1 MTTSKRYPRLVV
13 ADDIATDPMF
23 EPQTLEQ
30 QALAAAAPLV
40 AMGLINP
47 DPFATGERM
56 TAETRTKLLAM
67 GYMNPEKMDAGF
79 IRFALNDPDKAKRE
93 AKRIRERIKA
103 TPFDP
108 SVPVGPRPW
117 IYGRH
122 YIRGFVSGTSAPTK
136 MGKSTVD
143 MVEAVSMMT
152 AFDLLRVGAANMP
165 PKGQRLKVWLWNGED
180 PEDELRRRLMAI
192 CRYYGRIPKGV
203 EPDEPPH
210 DRFDFEYA
218 DLRNYLYLDSG
229 RDNPIKIASFEDG
242 KVKVAVPVVKDMIA
256 TIRDNGIDVTNIDPF
271 ITSHSIPE
279 NSERMDEV
287 VGQYKDIAYQTR
299 SAIEHVHH
307 TRKIRDG
314 AEVTSTDSRGSSAIV
329 AAWRDSRVLNF
340 MDTQT
345 ATEQGIKNRF
355 RFLRLGGDGNM
366 TVRGEDDRWLYMETV
381 TLDNADAETG
391 LPADDVGVAVPF
403 EPVIKTEAA
412 KASDEVR
419 ILSAVLKL
427 IDGEKDKPETRKRI
441 TRERGGDY
449 TIKTLVGYLK
459 RAEDIIATADEVR
472 GVLDRAIEGRVL
484 LNGEKAPIYYFEDS
498 KRGKSGYRRVA
509 Q

>member
-1 MTTSKRYPRLVV
+1 MTILTNERWRVKDPKVRAVIDAVKEANRKKLEAANE
-13 ADDIATDPMF
+13 ADRKKYYDPNSEDDNEREKAEF
-23 EPQTLEQ
+23 YADEFGFDGPGEKGGTL
-30 QALAAAAPLV
+30 
-40 AMGLINP
+40 
-47 DPFATGERM
+47 
-56 TAETRTKLLAM
+56 
-67 GYMNPEKMDAGF
+67 
-79 IRFALNDPDKAKRE
+79 
-93 AKRIRERIKA
+93 KA

-108 SVPVGPRPW
+108 SLPVTPRPW

-152 AFDLLRVGAANMP
+152 AFDLLRVGKANMP
-165 PKGQRLKVWLWNGED
+165 PKGARLKVWIWNGED

-218 DLRNYLYLDSG
+218 DLKNYLYLDSG

-242 KVKVAVPVVKDMIA
+242 KVKVAVPVVKDMLAAIK
-256 TIRDNGIDVTNIDPF
+256 DNGIDVTSIDPF
-271 ITSHSIPE
+271 ITSHSVPE

-287 VGQYKDIAYQTR
+287 VGQYKDIAAQTL

-314 AEVTSTDSRGSSAIV
+314 AEVTGTDSRGSSTIT
-329 AAWRDSRVLNF
+329 AAWRDNRILNF
-340 MDTQT
+340 MDAQT

-366 TVRGEDDRWLYMETV
+366 TVRGEGDRWMYMETV
-381 TLDNADAETG
+381 NLDNADPVAG

-403 EPVIKTEAA
+403 EPVIKSEAD

-419 ILSAVLKL
+419 ILIAVLKL
-427 IDGEKDKPETRKRI
+427 IDGEKDKPETRKRV

-449 TIKTLVGYLK
+449 KGISLLVPYLK
-459 RAEDIIATADEVR
+459 RAEDITATEAEIR
-472 GVLDRAIEGRVL
+472 EVLDRTCEGRVL
-484 LNGEKAPIYYFEDS
+484 LDGEKVPLWYDPDT
-498 KRGKSGYRRVA
+498 KRGNAGYKRIKS
-509 Q
+509 